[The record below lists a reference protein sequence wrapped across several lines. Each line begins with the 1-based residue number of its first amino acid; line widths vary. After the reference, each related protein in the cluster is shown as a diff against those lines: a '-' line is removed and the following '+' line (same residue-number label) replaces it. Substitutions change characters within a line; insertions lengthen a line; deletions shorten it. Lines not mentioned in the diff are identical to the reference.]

1 MRIGFIIYERL
12 DTLTGGY
19 LYDKIVIEGLMGRGH
34 DVEVISIAG
43 GSYLR
48 RLSYSFTNGGRYK
61 RVANRFDILIADE
74 LCHPSLLFVK
84 KWLGK
89 QAKRPPLVA
98 LVHHLICLEPR
109 PPWQKILLGL
119 VERRFL
125 ASVDGFIHNSAT
137 TRDTVNSQTHHNL
150 PQVIA
155 SPAGD
160 RLRSS
165 RVPDIITRRAQRP
178 GPLKLLFLGIVV
190 PRKGLLPLLSSLSDL
205 SRDIWHLSIV
215 GDHNVDAAYT
225 ARARKLIRHCDI
237 GGSIDFL
244 GPRKD
249 DELVEILNENQ
260 IFCMP
265 FAYEGFGIAIL
276 EAMAF
281 GLPAIGSSSGA
292 AGETITHGKNGYLLD
307 PSDQSGLGPLLT
319 QLHQDRNRLEEMAR
333 AARITYLRSP
343 RWKDSITTIET
354 FLRELIN
361 QRRQSSAGVPAE
373 IAPAQ
378 ERQDSDAKR

>member
-1 MRIGFIIYERL
+1 MRIGFIIYGRL
-12 DTLTGGY
+12 DTVTGGY
-19 LYDKIVIEGLMGRGH
+19 IYDKIVIEGLMARGH
-34 DVEVISIAG
+34 HVEVISIMG

-48 RLSYSFTNGGRYK
+48 RLSYSFTNGGARK
-61 RVANRFDILIADE
+61 LEAKRFDILIADE
-74 LCHPSLLFVK
+74 LCHPSLLLVK

-89 QAKRPPLVA
+89 QVKRPPLVA
-98 LVHHLICLEPR
+98 LVHHLICQEPR
-109 PPWQKILLGL
+109 PPWQKKLLGL

-137 TRDTVNSQTHHNL
+137 TRDTVYSQTHHNL

-160 RLRSS
+160 RLGSDRA
-165 RVPDIITRRAQRP
+165 PDIITRRAQCP
-178 GPLKLLFLGIVV
+178 GPLKLLFLGSVV

-205 SRDIWHLSIV
+205 NRDIWHLSIV
-215 GDHNVDAAYT
+215 GDHNVDAEYT
-225 ARARKLIRHCDI
+225 ARARKLIRHGDM
-237 GGSIDFL
+237 GGSVDFL
-244 GPRKD
+244 GPRND
-249 DELVEILNENQ
+249 GDLVEILNDNQ

-281 GLPAIGSSSGA
+281 GLPAIGSSNGA

-319 QLHQDRNRLEEMAR
+319 QLHQDRKRLEEMAR
-333 AARITYLRSP
+333 AARVTYLSRP
-343 RWKDSITTIET
+343 RWQDSITTIET

-361 QRRQSSAGVPAE
+361 QRRQSTTGAPAE
-373 IAPAQ
+373 TAPAP